1 MTDHLDALRLFAR
14 VARRGSFSAAGREL
28 GVPQSTAS
36 RTIAALERDIG
47 ASLLVRSTRAVILT
61 DVGADFLARIEPIL
75 ADLDEAEHAAR
86 GSGELRGCCES
97 ASGRA
102 SRCGSSFRASNPFSI
117 ATRRCRSN

>member
-61 DVGADFLARIEPIL
+61 DVGADFLAGSSRIL

-86 GSGELRGCCES
+86 GSGELRGLCES
-97 ASGRA
+97 ASA
-102 SRCGSSFRASNPFSI
+102 SSLAVRLVIPRLKPFFDRH
-117 ATRRCRSN
+117 RRCRSN